1 MSKMN
6 VRELKE
12 RLQEMEIP
20 ETYYEIN
27 GHLLPDRYIL
37 NKISDSW
44 EVFYHDERGNQNDY
58 HKFYDE
64 DEACLYLYNILKL
77 VTLSL

>member
-1 MSKMN
+1 MN

-27 GHLLPDRYIL
+27 GHLLPYRYIL